1 MMGASYPTKKDLKA
15 HVGKPLRYEETS
27 FFGPEY
33 KENGSFSVV
42 GPSPTQRKWFA
53 RVTMEGGLIKSVK

>member
-1 MMGASYPTKKDLKA
+1 MMGASYPTKKALKA
-15 HVGKPLRYEETS
+15 EVGKPLRYIETS

-42 GPSPTQRKWFA
+42 GPSPEKRNWFA
-53 RVTMEGGLIKSVK
+53 RVTMVNGLISKVE